1 MFGLGG
7 LRGSTAYYW
16 TLKYK
21 TTEPSL
27 NQIPALQKI
36 PAMQLW

>member
-1 MFGLGG
+1 MFVLGG
-7 LRGSTAYYW
+7 LKGSAAYYR

-36 PAMQLW
+36 PAMH